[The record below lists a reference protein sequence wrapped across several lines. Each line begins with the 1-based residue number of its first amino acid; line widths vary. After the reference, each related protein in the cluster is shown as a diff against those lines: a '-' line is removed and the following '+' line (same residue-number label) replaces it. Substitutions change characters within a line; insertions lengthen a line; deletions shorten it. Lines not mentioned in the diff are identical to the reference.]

1 MSVFDNIKNIERGLL
16 DSYMAQADDHAML
29 TTHPLDMSEDMLER
43 LQVRINQDED
53 FAKRYRASTD
63 YTTPRAVSGGM
74 LGSLL
79 PTMFIRGVQLQYGN
93 DGLIKKP
100 SALGNVSDAEM
111 KTIRSQSPTG
121 ISDLNFYGK

>member
-63 YTTPRAVSGGM
+63 YTTPRAVSEGM
-74 LGSLL
+74 LRSL
-79 PTMFIRGVQLQYGN
+79 PTMPIGGVQLQYGN

-111 KTIRSQSPTG
+111 KIIRSQSPTG
-121 ISDLNFYGK
+121 IFDLNFYGK

>member
-63 YTTPRAVSGGM
+63 YTTPRAMSGGM
-74 LGSLL
+74 LGSR
-79 PTMFIRGVQLQYGN
+79 PNTASGSMQLQY
-93 DGLIKKP
+93 DHGLLKKP

-111 KTIRSQSPTG
+111 KIIRSQSPTG
-121 ISDLNFYGK
+121 LFDLNFYGK

>member
-74 LGSLL
+74 LGSLPTL
-79 PTMFIRGVQLQYGN
+79 PIGDVQLQYGN

-111 KTIRSQSPTG
+111 KIIRSQSPTG
-121 ISDLNFYGK
+121 IFDLNFYGN